1 MIKSATELSSFYVP
15 PPSEAVELV
24 RHYIVTH
31 KSTDKKAYTAC
42 LLPPQGSVTGNKI
55 TPYWS

>member
-24 RHYIVTH
+24 RHYMTH